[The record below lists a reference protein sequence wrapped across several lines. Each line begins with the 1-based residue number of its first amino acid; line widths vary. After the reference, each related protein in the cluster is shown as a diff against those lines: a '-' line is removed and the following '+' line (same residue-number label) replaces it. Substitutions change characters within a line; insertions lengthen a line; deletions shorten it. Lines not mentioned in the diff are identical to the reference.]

1 MLGCFRQLEAIEPAS
16 SAVVSESWPRSLAV
30 QSWPLQEQHRHF
42 ELGHVLNCAITDT
55 LEPVQPGSLSL
66 HHAGLWECDL
76 SSGRLIWSGGVYDL
90 FGLKRGQEIT
100 RDKALSFYAETSRRM
115 LEHVRSEAIRTR
127 RGFTIDVEIH
137 PELLCEHRWMR
148 IIAAPVIEAGVVTRL
163 HGVKLAL

>member
-1 MLGCFRQLEAIEPAS
+1 MLGCVGQLEALEPAS
-16 SAVVSESWPRSLAV
+16 SAVLSESWPGLLAGL
-30 QSWPLQEQHRHF
+30 SWPLQEQHRHF

-55 LEPVQPGSLSL
+55 IEPAKPGSLSL

-90 FGLKRGQEIT
+90 FGLERGQEIT
-100 RDKALSFYAETSRRM
+100 RDKALSLYSETSRGM
-115 LEHVRSEAIRTR
+115 LERVRSEAIRTQ

-148 IIAAPVIEAGVVTRL
+148 IIAAPVIEAGTVTRL